1 METKEDAVA
10 ITAEAIAAV
19 VTKKDAVVIAAEAM
33 VAVAV
38 AVVAAVAA
46 VAMVAAV
53 AVNPSINITI
63 IDKRLRRGL
72 QAATSTTALC
82 TLRR

>member
-19 VTKKDAVVIAAEAM
+19 VTKKDAVVMAAEAM
-33 VAVAV
+33 V
-38 AVVAAVAA
+38 VVA